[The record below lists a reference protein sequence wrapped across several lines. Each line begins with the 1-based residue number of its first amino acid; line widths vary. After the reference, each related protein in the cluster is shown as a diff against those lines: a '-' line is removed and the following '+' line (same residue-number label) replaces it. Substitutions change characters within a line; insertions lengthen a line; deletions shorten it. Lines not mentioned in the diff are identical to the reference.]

1 MPGMRTTKCRSCG
14 AEIGFIKTQ
23 KGKTMPVD
31 AASVWITTDPE
42 GIPFVL
48 ADGSVVKAKQVEGP
62 VNYSTAQ
69 ESGYQIGYVSHFAT
83 CPDAALH
90 RKPRKSERKKG

>member
-1 MPGMRTTKCRSCG
+1 MEMRTVPCRGCG

-31 AASVWITTDPE
+31 AKSKWIVTDPA

-48 ADGSVVKAKQVEGP
+48 ADGSVVNAKEVECADDEDAAKA
-62 VNYSTAQ
+62 
-69 ESGYQIGYVSHFAT
+69 GYQIGYVSHFAT
-83 CPDAALH
+83 CPAADYF
-90 RKPRKSERKKG
+90 RKPRKSDRKKG